1 MYIYIYIP
9 YIKYQVSNIIYHIYI
24 YIKLSF
30 NIYHIKDHISY
41 IIYHISYIIYAYLC
55 SHGLK
60 MLKASTV
67 QLCRTSS
74 SRARRS
80 AAPGDFWCRPLE
92 DKTVQVH
99 PITGHWKDCFPVFL
113 AYHCRRRHHHYHH
126 HRHHQDIG
134 YSPAVFAL
142 CQKYSQTQMVLIEAN
157 WKMYGCVS

>member
-1 MYIYIYIP
+1 MYIYIYTVYQISS
-9 YIKYQVSNIIYHIYI
+9 IKY
-24 YIKLSF
+24 
-30 NIYHIKDHISY
+30 HISY
-41 IIYHISYIIYAYLC
+41 IYNYHLTYIISKIIYHTSYIIYAYLC

-113 AYHCRRRHHHYHH
+113 AYHCRRRHHYHH